1 MASKN
6 GNENGTRPAPFDV
19 IELRADL
26 DGHAAGSRG
35 TVVAEGMLKCLVDF
49 AWGKGPRN
57 VELQEPDLRPVPYGA
72 MKMIAH
78 RPDNGDGVAVA
89 QSGSARSQSR

>member
-35 TVVAEGMLKCLVDF
+35 TVVAEGMLKGLVDF
-49 AWGKGPRN
+49 AWVKGRRN
-57 VELQEPDLRPVPYGA
+57 VEVREPVLRPVPYGA
-72 MKMIAH
+72 MKLITH
-78 RPDNGDGVAVA
+78 RPDTGEGEATR
-89 QSGSARSQSR
+89 QSGAARSQSR